1 MIDIPLAY
9 LLVAALLSLLLYA
22 IYKGVADYEKNNFRD
37 SDINTIRKDLS
48 QITSRL
54 LSQNKQKD
62 LELLSAIKR
71 LENFAIKL
79 EKAMEIIE
87 RNSDR
92 ISNSITI
99 LSMLKTI
106 DKL

>member
-1 MIDIPLAY
+1 MTDILLA
-9 LLVAALLSLLLYA
+9 LILVATLLSLLLYA
-22 IYKGVADYEKNNFRD
+22 ICSSVSDYEKRRSSD
-37 SDINTIRKDLS
+37 SDINTIRKNLT

-54 LSQNKQKD
+54 LSRDKQKD
-62 LELLSAIKR
+62 AELQSVVKR
-71 LENFAIKL
+71 LENVAERL
-79 EKAMEIIE
+79 EKATEIIE